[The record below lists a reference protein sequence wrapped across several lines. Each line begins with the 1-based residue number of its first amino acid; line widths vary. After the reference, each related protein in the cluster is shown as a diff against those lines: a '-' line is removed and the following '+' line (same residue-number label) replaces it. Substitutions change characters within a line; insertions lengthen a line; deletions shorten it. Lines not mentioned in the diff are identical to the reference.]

1 METKFKFELGHL
13 YKITYC
19 EKFRNSTDP
28 ITVITSFTKDT
39 PWHLEFGHPYDI
51 KKQRTVAGGLG
62 IREGEF
68 IKIEPVQSEETRIWI
83 EALVEFRESLAKAN
97 HSDWTKEDRI
107 IPYLGETYVYE
118 ENKHLIEK

>member
-1 METKFKFELGHL
+1 METKFKFELNRL

-19 EKFRNSTDP
+19 EKFRGATDP

-51 KKQRTVAGGLG
+51 HKQRCVAGGLG

-68 IKIEPVQSEETRIWI
+68 IKIEPVLSEETRLWI
-83 EALVEFRESLAKAN
+83 EALVEFRESLAKSGNA
-97 HSDWTKEDRI
+97 DWTKEDRI
-107 IPYLGETYVYE
+107 IPYLGEPYVYE